1 MGSVK
6 RAMEEDETGKMI
18 PEFSQETREDKMTKM
33 AVMKRE
39 LERLKEE
46 LENQLEHQRGRN
58 FNSQVSVQARK
69 PG

>member
-1 MGSVK
+1 MTMGSVK

-46 LENQLEHQRGRN
+46 KIL
-58 FNSQVSVQARK
+58 
-69 PG
+69 